1 MDCCSETACRA
12 CVTTKMIKNP
22 QNAARGLA
30 KKGEF
35 ECTECHSKCYCSFD
49 TDQAVPLKVNLLAKG
64 MLEQTQQQFQIF
76 CKNHNQTYAERYC
89 SNHRALLCKE
99 CTYETHTD
107 HLNVCRPLNQLGI
120 TAFFKQN
127 LVNASKLNQR
137 IVALTEAVNELM
149 DK

>member
-1 MDCCSETACRA
+1 
-12 CVTTKMIKNP
+12 MIVK
-22 QNAARGLA
+22 
-30 KKGEF
+30 E
-35 ECTECHSKCYCSFD
+35 
-49 TDQAVPLKVNLLAKG
+49 
-64 MLEQTQQQFQIF
+64 MIEQTQGLLQVF

-107 HLNVCRPLNQLGI
+107 HLNVCHPLNQQGI
-120 TAFFKQN
+120 TAFFRQN

-137 IVALTEAVNELM
+137 IVALTEAVNDLM